1 MKKVLML
8 LANGVE
14 PLELS
19 AFTDVLGWATLVG
32 SEPIELLDVGL
43 TDNIKT
49 TFGLSLRPTAVLDD
63 IDLSQF
69 DALAIPGGFE
79 PAGFYRDALS
89 EPFLK
94 VIRHFNE
101 QNKFIASICVSSLA
115 LGTAGILNDRKA
127 TIYHQRNGVR
137 KQQLEQTGAIFVD
150 QPIVC
155 DGNCITS
162 TGPGTALEVAFELLV
177 KLSDSTNAAM
187 VREKMRVPTPCP
199 EWYQS
204 AQV

>member
-177 KLSDSTNAAM
+177 KLSDSENAAM

>member
-19 AFTDVLGWATLVG
+19 AFTDVLGWAALVG

-89 EPFLK
+89 EPFLE

-187 VREKMRVPTPCP
+187 VREKMRIPTPCP